1 MSELGIRR
9 DTYGTAEVVTYVNA
23 ESLTIVSMCPNKVF
37 MTNLTMGK
45 SARDQYNKHFQT
57 VNTFMNDHV
66 ERQRQFRE
74 ID

>member
-1 MSELGIRR
+1 MSEFGVKR

-23 ESLTIVSMCPNKVF
+23 ESLCIVSMCPNKVF
-37 MTNLTMGK
+37 VTNLTMGK

-57 VNTFMNDHV
+57 VNTFMNDQV
-66 ERQRQFRE
+66 ERQQLFRE